1 MINRLESAWTAL
13 ALSSLAPAALATPAG
28 NETGWKDQVAKAIIE
43 GRCDDA
49 KAIALA
55 ANPSDVAQQVLGPC
69 GRDLNASADRASPN
83 LKVFKNV
90 DKLIN
95 SETDKKDAYT
105 GQDIF
110 GFDEPTQDLE
120 LLSNGIDLNITVS
133 ILGSTFWL
141 QEVDRKK
148 APLVQ
153 TCKTPCFVKIPL
165 AHEFKV
171 QFETPAGWKIDSKSK
186 TPEWKYK
193 IFFTGLHLEPSF
205 IRVNLI
211 PDPTQK

>member
-1 MINRLESAWTAL
+1 MINRLELVWAAL
-13 ALSSLAPAALATPAG
+13 ALASFAPAVLAASAE
-28 NETGWKDQVAKAIIE
+28 NETGWKDQVARAIIE

-49 KAIALA
+49 KAIALT
-55 ANPSDVAQQVLGPC
+55 ANASDVAQQALGPC
-69 GRDLNASADRASPN
+69 GRDLNATADTASPN

-95 SETDKKDAYT
+95 SGTEKQDAYA

-133 ILGSTFWL
+133 ILGTTFWL

-153 TCKTPCFVKIPL
+153 TCKTPCFVKVPL

-171 QFETPAGWKIDSKSK
+171 QFETPPGWKIDSITK

-211 PDPTQK
+211 PGSTQK